1 MKTTLLTLCFM
12 LSFGLSFS
20 QSDSTETKPINV
32 NYYIGL
38 GLQSADDFNL
48 SSALQNDEFPEIR
61 TTDFEFSFG
70 LTVQTPKSMYSLEWA
85 TSESEDDQNGYNY
98 ELSRNMIGLGYQY
111 NLFKINQH
119 KFNLGAQINYTFI
132 ENELYNTNSEADLA
146 NPSNLGELTKIDLNN
161 WYLGPVMS
169 FQFNNKDL
177 EPWLRLQVSYDFN
190 LSQNSWDSDY
200 TQLINTIEEDQ
211 HMFRFQVIL
220 PF

>member
-61 TTDFEFSFG
+61 TTDFEISFG

-85 TSESEDDQNGYNY
+85 TSESEDDQ
-98 ELSRNMIGLGYQY
+98 I
-111 NLFKINQH
+111 I
-119 KFNLGAQINYTFI
+119 
-132 ENELYNTNSEADLA
+132 
-146 NPSNLGELTKIDLNN
+146 
-161 WYLGPVMS
+161 
-169 FQFNNKDL
+169 
-177 EPWLRLQVSYDFN
+177 
-190 LSQNSWDSDY
+190 
-200 TQLINTIEEDQ
+200 
-211 HMFRFQVIL
+211 
-220 PF
+220 

>member
-1 MKTTLLTLCFM
+1 MKTTLLTLCFV
-12 LSFGLSFS
+12 LSFGFSFS
-20 QSDSTETKPINV
+20 QSDSTKTKPINV
-32 NYYIGL
+32 NYYIGF

-61 TTDFEFSFG
+61 TTDFEMSFG

-85 TSESEDDQNGYNY
+85 TSNSEDDQNGYNY
-98 ELSRNMIGLGYQY
+98 ELSRNIIGLGYQY
-111 NLFKINQH
+111 NLFKIKQH
-119 KFNLGAQINYTFI
+119 KFNLGARINYTFI

-169 FQFNNKDL
+169 FQFIDKDL
-177 EPWLRLQVSYDFN
+177 DPWLRLQVSYDFN

-211 HMFRFQVIL
+211 HMFRFQAIF